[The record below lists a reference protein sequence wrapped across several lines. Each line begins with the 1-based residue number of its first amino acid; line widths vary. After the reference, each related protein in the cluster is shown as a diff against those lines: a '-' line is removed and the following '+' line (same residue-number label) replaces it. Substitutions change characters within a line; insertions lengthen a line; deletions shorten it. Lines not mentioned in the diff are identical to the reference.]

1 MHEFLVAVTLA
12 LVLEGLL
19 YAAFPAFMKRTLET
33 ILQSPESQIRVIGL
47 TTAII
52 VIILLFLLKS

>member
-52 VIILLFLLKS
+52 VFILLFLLKS